1 MRWCLLCLALTGAL
15 GAQTP
20 IRVIAVERRGL
31 PPFEPADRI
40 YRLDAG
46 KARGFRVGDRLL
58 AKRKGEPLALGH
70 LQVIEVQADRAEA
83 RFDPVSSTYP
93 MIGDFAL
100 LRALAWMPAGPEL
113 NPDPLPVPAAPLP
126 SAMAPPREGLL
137 YFLPQRADLSPVGQ
151 TKVEAWVQAW
161 GPGGR
166 WVIQVP
172 TAKGVNA
179 ALQQQRVDALL
190 AVLRACGVEVV
201 TVERDPRTAEGK
213 HDPAWIRHWE

>member
-20 IRVIAVERRGL
+20 IRVAAVERRGL

-46 KARGFRVGDRLL
+46 KARGLRVGDRLL
-58 AKRKGEPLALGH
+58 AKREGEPLALGH
-70 LQVIEVQADRAEA
+70 LQVIEVQAGHAEA
-83 RFDPVSSTYP
+83 RFDPVSSVYP
-93 MIGDFAL
+93 MIGDLAL
-100 LRALAWMPAGPEL
+100 LRPLAWMPAGPEL
-113 NPDPLPVPAAPLP
+113 NPDPLPVPGAALR
-126 SAMAPPREGLL
+126 SATAPPREGLL

-151 TKVEAWVQAW
+151 AKVGAWVEAW

-166 WVIQVP
+166 WVVQVP

-179 ALQQQRVDALL
+179 VLQQQRIDALL
-190 AVLRACGVEVV
+190 AALRACGVDAAV
-201 TVERDPRTAEGK
+201 VERSPRTAEGK
-213 HDPAWIRHWE
+213 HDPAWIRHWD